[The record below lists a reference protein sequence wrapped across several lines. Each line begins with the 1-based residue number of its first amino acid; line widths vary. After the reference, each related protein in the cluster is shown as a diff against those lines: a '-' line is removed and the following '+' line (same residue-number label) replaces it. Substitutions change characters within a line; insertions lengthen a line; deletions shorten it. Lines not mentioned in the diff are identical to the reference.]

1 MKSDSILLILV
12 LLIHAPLHGQSRFGL
27 EPQKEAWIGAAAIG
41 LALPGLLTEP
51 EPNSRQPVTRI
62 NAIDRSLIYRYH
74 RDMDRISTMTT
85 YGMLI
90 LPVVAVLPQKNKLN
104 SWLTYGVI
112 YSEALLLTYNSKEL
126 SKQMLSRHRPYT
138 YFDSPQIEITDESD
152 QSFLSGHTA
161 AAFMS
166 ATFVAQILSGDF
178 STSRWKKPV
187 ILTGFSLATVTGALR
202 VRSGNH
208 FFSDV
213 VAGAAIG
220 SFYGWLIP
228 RLHRRNTEQRTGMSL
243 YPTLSGL
250 MIRFSI

>member
-51 EPNSRQPVTRI
+51 EPNSRQPVTRV

-104 SWLTYGVI
+104 SWLTYGVF
-112 YSEALLLTYNSKEL
+112 YSEALLRTYNSKEL
-126 SKQMLSRHRPYT
+126 SKQMLSRHLPYT
-138 YFDSPQIEITDESD
+138 YFDSPQIEKTDEIRSKIPFR
-152 QSFLSGHTA
+152 SHSRA
-161 AAFMS
+161 CMS
-166 ATFVAQILSGDF
+166 ATFRAD
-178 STSRWKKPV
+178 
-187 ILTGFSLATVTGALR
+187 
-202 VRSGNH
+202 
-208 FFSDV
+208 
-213 VAGAAIG
+213 
-220 SFYGWLIP
+220 SF
-228 RLHRRNTEQRTGMSL
+228 R
-243 YPTLSGL
+243 
-250 MIRFSI
+250 